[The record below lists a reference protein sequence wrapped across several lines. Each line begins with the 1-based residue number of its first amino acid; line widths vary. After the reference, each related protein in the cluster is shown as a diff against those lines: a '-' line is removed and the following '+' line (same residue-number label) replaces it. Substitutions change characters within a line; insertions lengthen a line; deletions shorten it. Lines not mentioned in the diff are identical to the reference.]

1 MSREELL
8 LRKTEILE
16 ELNTLNT
23 ELNSIDA
30 QLVDS
35 PDPSPNREGN
45 TLDRLRDL
53 TRPQKMDNP
62 YEFYAG
68 GRK

>member
-1 MSREELL
+1 VGREELL

-16 ELNTLNT
+16 ELNTLST
-23 ELNSIDA
+23 ELSSIDA
-30 QLVDS
+30 QLVDPPE
-35 PDPSPNREGN
+35 PDRSGN